1 MIPCFRCALYIFLVQ
16 FVESAYLYSS
26 NIQFIPCVFTY
37 NTDYVLYSDTSFRYI
52 YRVNRKYV
60 KADIFVPSIYICFK
74 KALEQPSCR
83 RRLLTTCL
91 VASLAHLSL

>member
-1 MIPCFRCALYIFLVQ
+1 MIPCFRCALYIFLLQ
-16 FVESAYLYSS
+16 FVVSAYLYSS

-60 KADIFVPSIYICFK
+60 KADIFVPYIYLF
-74 KALEQPSCR
+74 
-83 RRLLTTCL
+83 
-91 VASLAHLSL
+91 